1 MNWFTN
7 KNKANKGWLGTH
19 NTDKKGRKHSGG
31 YSLFQPQGRGSY
43 GQGNMWD
50 DYDTGA
56 GWFIKPP
63 EDEMVV
69 KLKATPKSTRSVD
82 RFSYDAQE
90 FNRTAE
96 SNYTMRG
103 VAKRGEK
110 IHKDFPILVEDVFNA
125 FHKGHPVIKSDKNLD
140 DFGMFSK
147 GIIEAMLENHKY
159 DALRKTTK
167 WDRLYSA
174 WATRTLD
181 ELFKNAGGGGAGKSG
196 EKGGQETGEAADDD
210 ESEGEGEGSGEGS
223 GGGSGEEGKEEEG
236 GGSQATQLT
245 DEQKEAI
252 ANAVDTFM
260 DQALEEVADAEQRAA
275 KWGLGAGSGSK
286 VPDDQIDELLNLLEH
301 APSVDSLTAMI
312 GRVHSIMNDV
322 ESESKSLT
330 HGAPVGYTL
339 GDELTRMAPQE
350 FINLAHP
357 GLKQDLRRRMYEHG
371 IQVTERESTEA
382 MGHGPMIVLLDG
394 SQSMVTN
401 RNQDKSS
408 RITWGIAMAVML
420 FRRAMET
427 GQPFVLHK
435 FSGSTRSFKYENPSR
450 QYADFIKEVM
460 VIENGGTEIGKALQ
474 ATQDSLTEFP
484 EADIVILSDAELERN
499 FYEEG
504 DEQIVE
510 FKRVTDAAQCKVIG
524 VLINE
529 CTDKP
534 WWCRNNEGDEMTL
547 LTPYELMCHAAFQI
561 NPSDS
566 DMIHDVTKDV
576 FRQVIL

>member
-1 MNWFTN
+1 
-7 KNKANKGWLGTH
+7 
-19 NTDKKGRKHSGG
+19 
-31 YSLFQPQGRGSY
+31 
-43 GQGNMWD
+43 
-50 DYDTGA
+50 
-56 GWFIKPP
+56 
-63 EDEMVV
+63 
-69 KLKATPKSTRSVD
+69 
-82 RFSYDAQE
+82 
-90 FNRTAE
+90 
-96 SNYTMRG
+96 
-103 VAKRGEK
+103 
-110 IHKDFPILVEDVFNA
+110 
-125 FHKGHPVIKSDKNLD
+125 
-140 DFGMFSK
+140 
-147 GIIEAMLENHKY
+147 
-159 DALRKTTK
+159 
-167 WDRLYSA
+167 
-174 WATRTLD
+174 
-181 ELFKNAGGGGAGKSG
+181 
-196 EKGGQETGEAADDD
+196 
-210 ESEGEGEGSGEGS
+210 
-223 GGGSGEEGKEEEG
+223 
-236 GGSQATQLT
+236 
-245 DEQKEAI
+245 
-252 ANAVDTFM
+252 
-260 DQALEEVADAEQRAA
+260 
-275 KWGLGAGSGSK
+275 
-286 VPDDQIDELLNLLEH
+286 
-301 APSVDSLTAMI
+301 
-312 GRVHSIMNDV
+312 
-322 ESESKSLT
+322 
-330 HGAPVGYTL
+330 
-339 GDELTRMAPQE
+339 
-350 FINLAHP
+350 
-357 GLKQDLRRRMYEHG
+357 MYEHG